1 MAVAAATN
9 SKLDYNSLAEGD
21 GRMCTVFDE
30 IAKESEEK
38 GRREGEAKGRKE
50 GEAKGRA
57 IGIIETG
64 FEFGLSESDILSRLQ
79 KKLDVSL
86 QMAQEYLRMFE
97 KQTI

>member
-38 GRREGEAKGRKE
+38 GR
-50 GEAKGRA
+50 A

-64 FEFGLSESDILSRLQ
+64 FEFGLSESDVLSRLQ

>member
-1 MAVAAATN
+1 MW
-9 SKLDYNSLAEGD
+9 S
-21 GRMCTVFDE
+21 VFDD

>member
-30 IAKESEEK
+30 IAKESEAK
-38 GRREGEAKGRKE
+38 GRREGEAKG
-50 GEAKGRA
+50 
-57 IGIIETG
+57 IIEIG
-64 FEFGLSESDILSRLQ
+64 FEFGLSESDVLSRLQ